1 MKKLTRRTLI
11 SLAALLPVIR
21 VNAAVSG
28 RFDVIPGRPGP
39 WTSLWSEPA
48 SPGLRL
54 RCPQRRTARNAFWCL
69 RRDQ

>member
-28 RFDVIPGRPGP
+28 RFDVIVVGAGI
-39 WTSLWSEPA
+39 A
-48 SPGLRL
+48 GLAAAVSAAENGAKRVL
-54 RCPQRRTARNAFWCL
+54 VLEKGQ
-69 RRDQ
+69 

>member
-28 RFDVIPGRPGP
+28 AL
-39 WTSLWSEPA
+39 TSLLSEPA

-54 RCPQRRTARNAFWCL
+54 RCPQRRTARNSFWCL

>member
-28 RFDVIPGRPGP
+28 RFDVIVVGTPR
-39 WTSLWSEPA
+39 SV
-48 SPGLRL
+48 SPSVQAN
-54 RCPQRRTARNAFWCL
+54 P
-69 RRDQ
+69 